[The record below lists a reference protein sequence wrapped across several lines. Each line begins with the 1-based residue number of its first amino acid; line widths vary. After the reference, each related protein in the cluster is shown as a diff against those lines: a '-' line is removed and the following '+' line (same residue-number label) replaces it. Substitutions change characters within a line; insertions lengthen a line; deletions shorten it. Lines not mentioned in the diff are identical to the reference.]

1 MRAAT
6 ALIGLLLMGAFG
18 SGVARAGV
26 GINTLRGIDRVK
38 VVIEDLTSDS
48 TAAGVTEDQLR
59 TQSESAL
66 RQIGVTL
73 IAEAGG
79 SSAESLLTPVLYL
92 SLTTDR
98 TDGFHTFL
106 IRLELLQAVSLA
118 RNPIIKAS
126 SATTWSAARFGRV
139 TEQGYAGKVRTILTI
154 LLQSFQDDFLSVNRD
169 R

>member
-66 RQIGVTL
+66 RQIGVTV

-79 SSAESLLTPVLYL
+79 SSAESLLTPVL
-92 SLTTDR
+92 
-98 TDGFHTFL
+98 
-106 IRLELLQAVSLA
+106 
-118 RNPIIKAS
+118 
-126 SATTWSAARFGRV
+126 
-139 TEQGYAGKVRTILTI
+139 
-154 LLQSFQDDFLSVNRD
+154 
-169 R
+169 